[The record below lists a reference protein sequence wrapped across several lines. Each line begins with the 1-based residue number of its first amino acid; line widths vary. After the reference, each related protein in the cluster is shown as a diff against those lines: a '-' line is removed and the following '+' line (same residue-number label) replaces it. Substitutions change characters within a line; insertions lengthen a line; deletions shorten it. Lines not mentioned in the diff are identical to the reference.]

1 MKIKMLRSEKGST
14 DGVTINVYKAG
25 SEIDLPE
32 DLAGAFISIGAA
44 EAVKEN
50 RIEPEPIETP
60 EKMEESVETPEVT
73 EVPEKP
79 KKSDNYP

>member
-1 MKIKMLRSEKGST
+1 MKIKMIKSKKGSI
-14 DGVTINVYKAG
+14 DGVTINVYTIG
-25 SEIDLPE
+25 SEVDLPE
-32 DLAGAFISIGAA
+32 DLAEAFLLIGVA
-44 EAVKEN
+44 EVVKEN

-79 KKSDNYP
+79 KKGWRKK